1 MEQVK
6 PIEAPDTAEAANA
19 ENPKPALTLEILIE
33 RMMQTHR
40 NIKAYDR
47 GEMTKEEFDSLGI
60 TFG

>member
-6 PIEAPDTAEAANA
+6 PIEVTEAANA